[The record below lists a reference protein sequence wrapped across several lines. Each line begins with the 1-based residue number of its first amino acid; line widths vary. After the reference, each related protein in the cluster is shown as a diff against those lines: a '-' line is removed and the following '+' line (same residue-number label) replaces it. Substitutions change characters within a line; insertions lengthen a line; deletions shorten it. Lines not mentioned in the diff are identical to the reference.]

1 MRQKRAAI
9 YTLGCRLNHAE
20 SSLIAERLADAGYV
34 LVSSGEAAD
43 VCIINTCTVTSEA
56 DAKSRKMIRAFVRR
70 RPEAFVAVVGCYAEL
85 AAEAIA
91 GIPGVD
97 LVLGTQDKLDVL
109 EYIGES
115 KNPTPIVVRREIDT
129 GGFTIP
135 LCGAR
140 SPARSQVQLGNER
153 ASSSVPTRR
162 LGHRANLKIQDG
174 CNQWC
179 SYCVVPAARG
189 PARSRDFDN
198 AIAEAESL
206 AERGTKE
213 IVLTG
218 VNVGAYSS
226 DGRTLLDV
234 IDGLN
239 ELTGIRRIRLSSIE
253 LLAVPDGL
261 IERMVDPLHALVP
274 FLHLP
279 LQSGSNRILN
289 RMGRGYAAE
298 TFREFV
304 RSSVQKA
311 PDLCVGVDVLVGFPG
326 ESQADFDDT
335 CRILQESPIAYA
347 HVFKYSDRKGTAAA
361 GMEDKLDPT
370 TLHRRSECARRISQ
384 EKRRTFHERYLGKC
398 VEVLVEEKDNGY
410 WWGYTGNYIRVAACS
425 NVSLENSIR
434 DVMIATDCGEY
445 VEGQFAEA
453 GLSKDEVHGND

>member
-9 YTLGCRLNHAE
+9 HTLGCRLNHAE

-43 VCIINTCTVTSEA
+43 VCIINTCTVTGEA
-56 DAKSRKMIRAFVRR
+56 DAKSRKMIRAFVRKH
-70 RPEAFVAVVGCYAEL
+70 PEAFVAVVGCYAEL

-97 LVLGTQDKLDVL
+97 LILGTQNKLDVL
-109 EYIGES
+109 EYIRES

-135 LCGAR
+135 LCG
-140 SPARSQVQLGNER
+140 SN
-153 ASSSVPTRR
+153 VPTGR

-198 AIAEAESL
+198 AIAEAGSL

-226 DGRTLLDV
+226 NGHTLLDV

-239 ELTGIRRIRLSSIE
+239 ELAGIRRIRLSSIE
-253 LLAVPDGL
+253 LLAVPEGL
-261 IERMVDPLHALVP
+261 VERMADPSHALVP

-279 LQSGSNRILN
+279 LQSGSDRILD
-289 RMGRGYAAE
+289 RMGRGYKAE
-298 TFREFV
+298 TFRPFV
-304 RSSVQKA
+304 QSAVEGV
-311 PDLCVGVDVLVGFPG
+311 PDLCVGVDVLVGFPS
-326 ESQADFDDT
+326 ESQTDFDDT
-335 CRILQESPIAYA
+335 RRVLEASPIAYA
-347 HVFKYSDRKGTAAA
+347 HVFKYSDRKGTVAE
-361 GMEDKLDPT
+361 GMAEKVDPRVS
-370 TLHRRSECARRISQ
+370 HERSVRARWISV
-384 EKRRTFHERYLGKC
+384 EKRRAFHRRYIGKC
-398 VEVLVEEKDNGY
+398 VEVLFEEKDKGC

-425 NVSLENSIR
+425 NVSLENAVR
-434 DVMIATDCGEY
+434 DVIIAADYGEY
-445 VEGQFAEA
+445 VGGELVEA
-453 GLSKDEVHGND
+453 GLDKDEVHGDT